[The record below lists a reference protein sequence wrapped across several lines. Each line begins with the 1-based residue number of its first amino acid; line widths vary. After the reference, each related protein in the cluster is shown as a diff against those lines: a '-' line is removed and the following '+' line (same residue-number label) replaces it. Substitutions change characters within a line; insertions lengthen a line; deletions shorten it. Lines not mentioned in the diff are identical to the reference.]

1 MIQISLSCPFS
12 LITDHNFCF
21 IWNFKMKQIFCFIKS
36 KYYILFFSSR
46 FCSDL
51 HTVNVCQPHIFH
63 LVIYIQILFC
73 SVFSLIFIDRKS
85 ISCHISIILITL
97 DHVFLNRRKAFRNRN
112 IRNRCLITN
121 LSYVSYFSTFRRSC
135 NRLQGLLTIYF
146 KIISQFTVW
155 VIIFVLVFRY
165 LTDHKLCSVICFCIS
180 QLSATVC
187 LEFQVI
193 IKYYCRLQ
201 VIIRII
207 YQLIFIKNIINSNCV
222 TVYAG
227 DDYLISDHA

>member
-1 MIQISLSCPFS
+1 
-12 LITDHNFCF
+12 
-21 IWNFKMKQIFCFIKS
+21 MKQIFCFIKS

-63 LVIYIQILFC
+63 LIIYIQILFC
-73 SVFSLIFIDRKS
+73 SVFSLIFIDRKC
-85 ISCHISIILITL
+85 ISCHISIVLITL
-97 DHVFLNRRKAFRNRN
+97 DHIFPNRRKISCNCN
-112 IRNRCLITN
+112 IRNRCLITD
-121 LSYVSYFSTFRRSC
+121 LSCVSYFSPFRRSC

-180 QLSATVC
+180 QLSARVC
-187 LEFQVI
+187 LELQGI